1 VTKKV
6 FEPEK
11 KRAKQSSYDPRVD
24 LKTEGKKDK
33 PKKTLLETP
42 MSDKSFSKK
51 KNKEHRVRYVAND
64 YSSDNFDDT
73 NNSDKALF
81 ASFAK
86 SASKKIKAIKNA
98 SKHSLK

>member
-1 VTKKV
+1 MTKNV
-6 FEPEK
+6 VYEPEK

-24 LKTEGKKDK
+24 LKTEGKKEK
-33 PKKTLLETP
+33 IKKTLLEAP
-42 MSDKSFSKK
+42 MSDKTFSKK
-51 KNKEHRVRYVAND
+51 KKEHKVRYVAND

-73 NNSDKALF
+73 SNSDKVLF

-98 SKHSLK
+98 SKH